1 MVDKVKM
8 IVVYDVFIVEI
19 VKIKVIGNFEV
30 RGFIDFVGIIDF
42 IVEVLGVVKFDFII
56 FDFYLGRRISL
67 NGNVFFGKFV
77 LFRYFCETF
86 VLVGGVF

>member
-8 IVVYDVFIVEI
+8 TVVYDVFIVEI

-56 FDFYLGRRISL
+56 FDFYLGRRINL

-77 LFRYFCETF
+77 LFRYFCEMF